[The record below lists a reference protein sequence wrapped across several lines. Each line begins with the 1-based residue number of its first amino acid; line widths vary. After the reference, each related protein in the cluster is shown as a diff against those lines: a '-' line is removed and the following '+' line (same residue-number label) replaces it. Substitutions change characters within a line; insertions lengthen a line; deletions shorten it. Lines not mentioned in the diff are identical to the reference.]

1 MSLKNDLEKYE
12 NQKKEGGTS
21 SLKGYNFQ
29 AYVGI
34 YYMFTLYKNAKKF
47 KIFFE
52 KDDDIVL
59 ETDNK
64 KYKIQCK
71 TSTISLT
78 YISKKKKHKSLDIEE
93 SIVEKLISK
102 KEFYKYVLAFPLE
115 KYSKELKNQLDE
127 VDDEYIGL
135 TCFKLKENPKDFL
148 EIFSKNNVEINS
160 FIFQEIP
167 FSHKVDNAFCY
178 LKGHLSNSNSKKMIN
193 INDDQLNAL
202 LGAIMRVSSKET
214 KDNYFTDEKILNIE
228 NINEND
234 KILDGILDGIFSSEN
249 IHQKYI
255 LKARKGM
262 YFNNKMVIEKKLSK
276 CNLKKYSIDISPKEF
291 FFENLEN
298 LKNKETGLDFFEI
311 SWYILDTIL
320 KVILEEVNK
329 CGYIN

>member
-34 YYMFTLYKNAKKF
+34 YYMFTLYKNDKKF

-52 KDDDIVL
+52 EDDDIVL
-59 ETDNK
+59 EIDDK

-71 TSTISLT
+71 TSTISLA
-78 YISKKKKHKSLDIEE
+78 YICKKKKHKGLDIEE
-93 SIVEKLISK
+93 SIIEKLISK
-102 KEFYKYVLAFPLE
+102 KKFYKYVLAFPLE
-115 KYSKELKNQLDE
+115 RYSKELKNQLIP

-135 TCFKLKENPKDFL
+135 ICFKLKENPKEFL
-148 EIFSKNNVEINS
+148 EVFSKNSIEIDD

-167 FSHKVDNAFCY
+167 FSHKGDNAFCY
-178 LKGHLSNSNSKKMIN
+178 LKGHLSDLNSKKMIN
-193 INDDQLNAL
+193 INDNQLNAL
-202 LGAIMRVSSKET
+202 LGAIMRVSAKET